1 METAPAIQQL
11 YPKTRQVARHR
22 SRIAQPQTQRT
33 ARHRADGFLKH
44 CFLPFLAIQ
53 GRNYR
58 KVEAEFFRSITNL
71 CEVYGIA
78 EPDVS
83 AMEFPQNVTTAY
95 MQVQEAVKL
104 KDKSADCIIINDSSH
119 RATLAVLKRFDTGM
133 CLYYIPVRPLWNLV
147 QSAQQQ
153 PLTEML
159 LSVFAYLYQ
168 IAKLP
173 YYTEYNSY
181 LWGEYETLRNWIE
194 EGDDEG
200 EEEQQYR
207 DEQLDVL
214 HTMEHSG
221 NRILT
226 LIREN
231 ECLMKWEENIKAYRE
246 SENWDLEMA
255 CLADQFLTLYKEYPE
270 RTVFDN
276 IHDELVEPEE
286 TERIR
291 AELYI
296 SFYWSSNDCM
306 QEMLFEMINN
316 EFQECGVTDEPTSI
330 QLFDTPDA
338 KPINDL
344 DFEKRLFDLIDKL
357 CGILIKYDHE

>member
-1 METAPAIQQL
+1 
-11 YPKTRQVARHR
+11 
-22 SRIAQPQTQRT
+22 
-33 ARHRADGFLKH
+33 
-44 CFLPFLAIQ
+44 
-53 GRNYR
+53 
-58 KVEAEFFRSITNL
+58 
-71 CEVYGIA
+71 
-78 EPDVS
+78 
-83 AMEFPQNVTTAY
+83 
-95 MQVQEAVKL
+95 
-104 KDKSADCIIINDSSH
+104 
-119 RATLAVLKRFDTGM
+119 
-133 CLYYIPVRPLWNLV
+133 
-147 QSAQQQ
+147 
-153 PLTEML
+153 ML
-159 LSVFAYLYQ
+159 LCVFAYLYQ

-173 YYTEYNSY
+173 YYTEYDSY
-181 LWGEYETLRNWIE
+181 LSGEYETLRNWIE

-231 ECLMKWEENIKAYRE
+231 EHLIKWEENIKAYRE
-246 SENWDLEMA
+246 SENWDLETES
-255 CLADQFLTLYKEYPE
+255 LADQFLRLYKEYPH
-270 RTVFDN
+270 RSVFDN
-276 IHDELVEPEE
+276 IHDELVVPEE

-291 AELYI
+291 AEQYI

-330 QLFDTPDA
+330 QLFDTPEA
-338 KPINDL
+338 KPMNDL

-357 CGILIKYDHE
+357 CGILNKYDHE